1 MLDAEA
7 AAKVENDTKAVQ
19 SEVKE
24 NKDLGKEEIKEE
36 AEASDESS
44 EWETFPEVEAVP
56 EGEQVGGQDIA
67 PKENEAAPE
76 ADHELV
82 DNCPEASAVGV
93 CNSEMVNEEEEEEN
107 SATEL

>member
-1 MLDAEA
+1 MIDAEA

-56 EGEQVGGQDIA
+56 EDVQEGGQDIA
-67 PKENEAAPE
+67 P
-76 ADHELV
+76 
-82 DNCPEASAVGV
+82 
-93 CNSEMVNEEEEEEN
+93 
-107 SATEL
+107 